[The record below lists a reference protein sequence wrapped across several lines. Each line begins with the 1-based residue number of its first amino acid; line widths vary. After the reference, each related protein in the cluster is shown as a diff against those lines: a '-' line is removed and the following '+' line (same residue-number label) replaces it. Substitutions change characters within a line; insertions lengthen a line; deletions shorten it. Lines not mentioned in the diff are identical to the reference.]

1 MSEELLQRDLI
12 KNPQKIGTWNFYN
25 IGATTISALI
35 KADIIRSIDYGDV
48 SNKRVDAIIT
58 KQKEVIAIV
67 EFKLPKNFNTKDKKN
82 NAILQEI
89 EVAKKLKTKLIIAT
103 DTLETVWINVATGNN
118 VKTKKVMILSI
129 FLTPKIQNCKK
140 LSMK

>member
-12 KNPQKIGTWNFYN
+12 KNPEKIGTWNFYN
-25 IGATTISALI
+25 IGSTTISAL
-35 KADIIRSIDYGDV
+35 KKYDIIRSIDYGNV

-67 EFKLPKNFNTKDKKN
+67 EFKSPEHFNTKDKKN

-103 DTLETVWINVATGNN
+103 DTKETVWFNVATGNT
-118 VKTKKVMILSI
+118 VKTEEGND
-129 FLTPKIQNCKK
+129 F
-140 LSMK
+140 